1 MEFKI
6 SLLAMAIAGTLTS
19 SYALAETSDTDSETP
34 KQDPEVMV
42 VVGELTNFAVTDTEL
57 ESYQAQDLED
67 IFRTDPS
74 VSVGGSVGVAQKVY
88 VRGLEDT
95 YLNVTVDGAPQT
107 STLFHHIGRLSVDP
121 YLLKTVEVQSG
132 AGEATSGF
140 GALGGAIRFKT
151 KSAHDLLA
159 PGETFGGSVSGSYFT
174 NNGHKTSASL
184 YGEINDN
191 WGVLGSFIATS
202 NDNMDDGNG
211 DEILGTS
218 SDRTLGFVKVDGDL
232 TDNQTLSLSYENRNE
247 EGEFGQR
254 PNWPVL
260 EGDPVYPLETQR
272 HTFTANHTLSHSE
285 LVNLENSLYYTMA
298 DVTQDAKWGKYN
310 GEVNTLGFDVRN
322 TSHLSQHAITYGVEY
337 KTDEATAK
345 SLEPGAAP
353 ALKEEGDVFGL
364 YAQDHWQATSALLLS
379 FGARYDNYQMEQ
391 LSTGTKIDSDG
402 VSSNVGLNY
411 QIADAWKLNAGYAQ
425 ALRGKQVGD
434 TFTLDSYS
442 INPDLKEETAE
453 NAEVGVEYQNDA
465 WLASA
470 TVFQSTI
477 DDVIDVKSNQYENV
491 GQLKTKGYELKV
503 RYWYEDLTATASFSS
518 VDSELNGNTL
528 NGYDHNGIGNSRGD
542 TFGLNLVYNLTQDL
556 ELGWNY
562 TYVAALND
570 VEVLFEAVEKGW
582 IGETQYIDKPS
593 YQVHDI
599 YVQWYPLSNQDLNVN
614 FTVTNLF
621 NELYRDH
628 SSVGDYSSISGWE
641 SIAGVYAAGRDVRLG
656 VTYGF

>member
-6 SLLAMAIAGTLTS
+6 SLLALTIAGTLS
-19 SYALAETSDTDSETP
+19 SHSALAENSVDDTSNET
-34 KQDPEVMV
+34 PEVMV

-57 ESYQAQDLED
+57 ENYQAQNLED

-107 STLFHHIGRLSVDP
+107 STLFHHIGRLSIDP
-121 YLLKTVEVQSG
+121 YLLKTVEVQAG

-159 PGETFGGSVSGSYFT
+159 PGESFGGTVSANYFS

-191 WGVLGSFIATS
+191 WGLLGSFVSTK
-202 NDNMDDGNG
+202 NDNIEDGKGN
-211 DEILGTS
+211 EVLGTS
-218 SDRTLGFVKVDGDL
+218 SDRTLGFLKADGYI
-232 TDNQTLSLSYENRNE
+232 TDNQTLSLSYEARNE
-247 EGEFGQR
+247 DGEFGQR

-260 EGDPVYPLETQR
+260 EGDPVYPLETER
-272 HTFTANHTLSHSE
+272 HTFTANHTFSHSE

-298 DVTQDAKWGKYN
+298 DVVQDAKWGKYN

-322 TSHLSQHAITYGVEY
+322 TSHLSQHAVTYGVEY
-337 KTDEATAK
+337 KSDEASAK
-345 SLEPGAAP
+345 SLEPGAKP

-364 YAQDHWQATSALLLS
+364 YVQDHWQATNALLLS
-379 FGARYDNYQMEQ
+379 FGTRYDNYQMEQ

-402 VSSNVGLNY
+402 VSSNIGLNF

-442 INPDLKEETAE
+442 INPNLKEETAE
-453 NAEVGVEYQNDA
+453 NTEVGIEYKVSN

-470 TVFQSTI
+470 TVFQSNI
-477 DDVIDVKSNQYENV
+477 DDVIDVIGKQYENV
-491 GQLKTKGYELKV
+491 GQLKTKGYELKAK
-503 RYWYEDLTATASFSS
+503 YWYEGLTAIASFSS
-518 VDSELNGNTL
+518 VDSKLNGNRL
-528 NGYDHNGIGNSRGD
+528 NGYDHIGIGNSRGD
-542 TFGLNLVYNLTQDL
+542 TFGLNLTYNLNQDL
-556 ELGWNY
+556 EFGWNY
-562 TYVAALND
+562 TYVADLNN
-570 VEVLFEAVEKGW
+570 VEALFESVEKGW
-582 IGETQYIDKPS
+582 IDETQHIDKPG

-599 YVQWYPLSNQDLNVN
+599 YVQWLPLSNQDLNVN
-614 FTVTNLF
+614 LTVTNLF
-621 NELYRDH
+621 NEYYRDH
-628 SSVGDYSSISGWE
+628 SSVGDYTNIPGWE
-641 SIAGVYAAGRDVRLG
+641 SVSGVYAAGRNVRLG
-656 VTYGF
+656 VSYGF

>member
-6 SLLAMAIAGTLTS
+6 SLLALTIAGTLS
-19 SYALAETSDTDSETP
+19 SHSALAENSVDDTSNET
-34 KQDPEVMV
+34 PEVMV

-57 ESYQAQDLED
+57 ENYQAQNLED

-107 STLFHHIGRLSVDP
+107 STLFHHIGRLSIDP
-121 YLLKTVEVQSG
+121 YLLKTVEVQAG

-159 PGETFGGSVSGSYFT
+159 PGESFGGTVSANYFS

-191 WGVLGSFIATS
+191 WGLLGSFVATK
-202 NDNMDDGNG
+202 NDNIEDGKGN
-211 DEILGTS
+211 EVLGTS
-218 SDRTLGFVKVDGDL
+218 SDRTLGFLKADGYI
-232 TDNQTLSLSYENRNE
+232 TDNQTLSLSYEARNE
-247 EGEFGQR
+247 DGEFGQR

-260 EGDPVYPLETQR
+260 EGDPVYPLETER
-272 HTFTANHTLSHSE
+272 HTFTANHTFSHSE

-298 DVTQDAKWGKYN
+298 DVVQDAKWGKYN

-322 TSHLSQHAITYGVEY
+322 TSHLSQHAVTYGVEY
-337 KTDEATAK
+337 KSDEASAK
-345 SLEPGAAP
+345 SLEPDAKP

-364 YAQDHWQATSALLLS
+364 YVQDHWQATNALLLS
-379 FGARYDNYQMEQ
+379 FGTRYDNYQMEQ

-402 VSSNVGLNY
+402 VSSNIGLNF

-434 TFTLDSYS
+434 TFTLDSYT
-442 INPDLKEETAE
+442 IDPNLKEETAE
-453 NAEVGVEYQNDA
+453 NTEVGIEYKVSN

-470 TVFQSTI
+470 TVFQSNI
-477 DDVIDVKSNQYENV
+477 DDVIDVIGKQYENV
-491 GQLKTKGYELKV
+491 GQLKTKGYELKAK
-503 RYWYEDLTATASFSS
+503 YWYEGLTAIASFSS
-518 VDSELNGNTL
+518 VDSKLNGNRL
-528 NGYDHNGIGNSRGD
+528 NGYDHIGIGNSRGD
-542 TFGLNLVYNLTQDL
+542 TFGLNLTYNLNQDL
-556 ELGWNY
+556 EFGWNY
-562 TYVAALND
+562 TYVADLNN
-570 VEVLFEAVEKGW
+570 VEALFESVEKGW
-582 IGETQYIDKPS
+582 IDETQHIDKPG

-599 YVQWYPLSNQDLNVN
+599 YVQWLPLSNQDLNVN
-614 FTVTNLF
+614 LTVTNLF
-621 NELYRDH
+621 NEYYRDH
-628 SSVGDYSSISGWE
+628 SSVGDYTNIPGWE
-641 SIAGVYAAGRDVRLG
+641 SVSGVYAAGRNVRLG
-656 VTYGF
+656 VSYGF

>member
-6 SLLAMAIAGTLTS
+6 SLLALTIAGTLS
-19 SYALAETSDTDSETP
+19 SHSAFAEDSVDETSNET
-34 KQDPEVMV
+34 PEVMV

-57 ESYQAQDLED
+57 ENYQAQNLED

-107 STLFHHIGRLSVDP
+107 STLFHHIGRLSIDP
-121 YLLKTVEVQSG
+121 YLLKTVEVQAG

-159 PGETFGGSVSGSYFT
+159 PGESFGGTVSANYFS

-191 WGVLGSFIATS
+191 WGLLGSFVSTK
-202 NDNMDDGNG
+202 NDNIEDGKGN
-211 DEILGTS
+211 EVLGTS
-218 SDRTLGFVKVDGDL
+218 SDRTLGFLKADGYI
-232 TDNQTLSLSYENRNE
+232 TDNQTLSLSYEARNE
-247 EGEFGQR
+247 DGEFGQR

-260 EGDPVYPLETQR
+260 EGDPVYPLETER
-272 HTFTANHTLSHSE
+272 HTFTANHTFSHSE

-298 DVTQDAKWGKYN
+298 DVVQDAKWGKYN

-322 TSHLSQHAITYGVEY
+322 TSHLSQHAVTYGVEY
-337 KTDEATAK
+337 KSDEASAK
-345 SLEPGAAP
+345 SLEPGAKP

-364 YAQDHWQATSALLLS
+364 YVQDHWQATNALLLS
-379 FGARYDNYQMEQ
+379 FGTRYDNYQMEQ

-402 VSSNVGLNY
+402 VSSNIGLNF

-442 INPDLKEETAE
+442 INPNLKEETAE
-453 NAEVGVEYQNDA
+453 NTEVGIEYKVSN

-470 TVFQSTI
+470 TVFQSNI
-477 DDVIDVKSNQYENV
+477 DDVIDVIGKQYENV
-491 GQLKTKGYELKV
+491 GQLKTKGYELKAK
-503 RYWYEDLTATASFSS
+503 YWYEGLTAIASFSS
-518 VDSELNGNTL
+518 VDSKLNGNRL
-528 NGYDHNGIGNSRGD
+528 NGYDHIGIGNSRGD
-542 TFGLNLVYNLTQDL
+542 TFGLNLTYNLNQDL
-556 ELGWNY
+556 EFGWNY
-562 TYVAALND
+562 TYVADLNN
-570 VEVLFEAVEKGW
+570 VEALFESVEKGW
-582 IGETQYIDKPS
+582 IDETQHIDKPG

-599 YVQWYPLSNQDLNVN
+599 YVQWLPLSNQDLNVN
-614 FTVTNLF
+614 LTVTNLF
-621 NELYRDH
+621 NEYYRDH
-628 SSVGDYSSISGWE
+628 SSVGDYTNIPGWE
-641 SIAGVYAAGRDVRLG
+641 SVSGVYAAGRNVRLG
-656 VTYGF
+656 VSYGF